1 MATILDV
8 GLLKSFDVIFPFLLV
23 WALVFA
29 LLQKTKVIGQSM
41 GINAIIATAVAF
53 SVLLSQT
60 VVDIV
65 NFIIPWFTVALI
77 FFVLLILIF
86 QTFGAKEDDVFKALK
101 ADKAISWVIVG
112 VGLVIMIAAFG
123 NVLGQKFTEASF
135 QSGTTVN
142 ATAAGGV
149 GTANFQQNI
158 TATLFHPK
166 VLGLM
171 VLFAIAIFAVALL
184 SG

>member
-1 MATILDV
+1 MATLFDI
-8 GLLKSFDVIFPFLLV
+8 GLLRSFDVVFPFLLV

-41 GINAIIATAVAF
+41 GINSVIATVAAF
-53 SVLLSQT
+53 TVLLSQT
-60 VVDIV
+60 AIDII
-65 NFIIPWFTVALI
+65 NFMIPWFVIALI

-86 QTFGAKEDDVFKALK
+86 QTFGAKEEHVLSALQK
-101 ADKAISWVIVG
+101 DKAIGWVIVG
-112 VGLVIMIAAFG
+112 VALVIMIAAFG
-123 NVLGQKFTEASF
+123 NVLGQKFTESAF
-135 QSGTTVN
+135 QGTSVN
-142 ATAAGGV
+142 ATTNANGV
-149 GTANFQQNI
+149 ATANFQQNI